1 MGAACCCITAP
12 DDDPPQNTSAPRAH
26 LGATLAQVTIQA
38 DTPNT
43 RGSRASSVGDLNPR
57 LSDKSTKL
65 AATKRKKH
73 MHFLQLAN
81 LSFRH
86 VPVRH
91 DWVRTWVASILLF
104 LGDTWLLEERV
115 CIMHEILVHAQPST
129 YGL

>member
-65 AATKRKKH
+65 AATKRK
-73 MHFLQLAN
+73 
-81 LSFRH
+81 
-86 VPVRH
+86 
-91 DWVRTWVASILLF
+91 
-104 LGDTWLLEERV
+104 
-115 CIMHEILVHAQPST
+115 
-129 YGL
+129 